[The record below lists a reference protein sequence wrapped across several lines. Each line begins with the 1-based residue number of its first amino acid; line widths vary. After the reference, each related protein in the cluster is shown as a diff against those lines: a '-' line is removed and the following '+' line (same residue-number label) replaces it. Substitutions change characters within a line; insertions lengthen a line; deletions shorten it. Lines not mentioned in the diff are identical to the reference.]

1 MMEEKER
8 QRQLKMFVEDKEE
21 IAKKR
26 ERVLSACGLRPPTNL
41 YESPKIVSHTKN
53 ETPNMQKQP
62 QLPPRKE

>member
-1 MMEEKER
+1 MEEKER

-41 YESPKIVSHTKN
+41 CKRILMQMSPPK
-53 ETPNMQKQP
+53 
-62 QLPPRKE
+62 